1 MSPANR
7 ALIAGAVLLALSA
20 GLPAQDVPELL
31 IRNGVVVTE
40 GGQRQADLRIR
51 GSEIAEIGR
60 GLVPARN
67 ARTFDATGKL
77 VLPGGIDTHVHL
89 NPVRTP
95 GTRPGADDFE
105 SASRAALAGGITTI
119 GAFIGQDPDLPVAD
133 TLAQAAEA
141 ARRTTIADAILHL
154 TIGDPSKVSAAD
166 LTMFRDRGV
175 TPKIFMRGMG
185 FEQRL
190 SGNLRLIEAAG
201 KAGLLT
207 QLHAEDAAILAGAM
221 DRLVAEG
228 RTALVGQN
236 FADSHPVEAEE
247 VATQRAIGFAEFT
260 GAPIYLVHMSSQRA
274 MRVAEA
280 ARARGLPVFTE
291 VRFIYLHLTR
301 DAFNRPDGPT
311 FTGAPPL
318 RDQADRDYLWAA
330 IARGSV
336 DAVNTDHV
344 GYTRAEKMDPGNSVQ
359 RPREGSNFLQ
369 DQMPLLFSE
378 GVRKGRISLERMVEV
393 TATNPAKLF
402 GLYPRKGV
410 ITAGADADLVIWD
423 PDLTRTIKDD
433 DILSNGKFSIF
444 AGWAVTGW
452 PIVTIRRGQVVYEHG
467 RIVGAPG
474 TGRIA
479 PRTRWQRP

>member
-1 MSPANR
+1 M
-7 ALIAGAVLLALSA
+7 GAILLALGGALSVLA
-20 GLPAQDVPELL
+20 QEPAEILV
-31 IRNGVVVTE
+31 RNGLVVTE
-40 GGQRQADLRIR
+40 TGRLQADVRIR
-51 GSEIAEIGR
+51 GAEIAEIGR
-60 GLVPARN
+60 NLTPARG
-67 ARTFDATGKL
+67 ARTVDATGKL

-95 GTRPGADDFE
+95 DDRPGP
-105 SASRAALAGGITTI
+105 TI
-119 GAFIGQDPDLPVAD
+119 SNRP
-133 TLAQAAEA
+133 LAQRSPAGSRRSARSSARTQPCPAAQTLAEA
-141 ARRTTIADAILHL
+141 AAAASRTTIADAILHF
-154 TIGDPSKVSAAD
+154 TISDPAKLSPAD
-166 LTMFRDRGV
+166 VTMLRDRGV
-175 TPKIFMRGMG
+175 TPKIFMRGMV

-190 SGNLRLIEAAG
+190 ADNLKLIEAAG

-221 DRLVAEG
+221 DRLVAQG

-247 VATQRAIGFAEFT
+247 VATQRAVGFAEFT

-301 DAFNRPDGPT
+301 DAFNGPDGPT

-318 RDQADRDYLWAA
+318 RDQTDRDYLWAA

-369 DQMPLLFSE
+369 DQMPLLYSE
-378 GVRKGRISLERMVEV
+378 GVRKGRISIERMVAV

-410 ITAGADADLVIWD
+410 IAVGADADVVIWD
-423 PDLTRTIKDD
+423 PELTRTIRDE

-444 AGWAVTGW
+444 SGWEVTGW
-452 PIVTIRRGQVVYEHG
+452 PIVTIRRGQVVYENG
-467 RIVGAPG
+467 KIVAAPG
-474 TGRIA
+474 SGRLA